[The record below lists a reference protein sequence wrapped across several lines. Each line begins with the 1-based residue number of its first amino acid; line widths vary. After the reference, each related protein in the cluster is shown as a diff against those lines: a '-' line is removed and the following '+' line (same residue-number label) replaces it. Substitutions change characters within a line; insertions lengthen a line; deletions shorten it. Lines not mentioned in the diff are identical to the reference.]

1 MEREEGTVKGCIRQH
16 EMSKRLQSEEGRGGR
31 RGLLPIMNDE
41 LERRAFADG

>member
-16 EMSKRLQSEEGRGGR
+16 EMSKRLQSEEGRG
-31 RGLLPIMNDE
+31 LLPIMNDE